1 MIKTRSPRGHTI
13 TGITGA
19 ERFTHSRILQHWLS
33 RKYINPKLMFN
44 ICGHTLI
51 PALVL
56 ICAHDSKSR
65 VYATLG
71 SKWLRRLFINVAAV
85 DALL

>member
-1 MIKTRSPRGHTI
+1 
-13 TGITGA
+13 
-19 ERFTHSRILQHWLS
+19 
-33 RKYINPKLMFN
+33 MFN

-51 PALVL
+51 PALGL